1 MKVWVRHSVSAPVSS
16 WHASLL
22 TRSLSLI
29 GEGQCM
35 ESGPGRI
42 PRATAGYCMPLGD
55 SPA

>member
-22 TRSLSLI
+22 TRSLSLT

-35 ESGPGRI
+35 EIGPWSDPKSYRRLFYATGR
-42 PRATAGYCMPLGD
+42 
-55 SPA
+55 